1 MRSRGCGR
9 CGPVRE
15 EARCMTSND
24 ADTRLRLLYEETGRV
39 AAVFFEWRH
48 KVILLC
54 SAVLTLAL
62 GAVSWMFNARLSG
75 VAMAIPLLFGS
86 FVAAACRRFD
96 RRNGQI
102 LDALGAIAARSSKR
116 GRKHLLSRPVE
127 NAPPPRDQPRALDSP
142 SRANTSASRAAD
154 TGGRTPRTQARRHRP
169 PTPPAL
175 NPHHRQTPASTS
187 SLRKP

>member
-1 MRSRGCGR
+1 
-9 CGPVRE
+9 
-15 EARCMTSND
+15 MTSND
-24 ADTRLRLLYEETGRV
+24 ADTGLRLLYEETGRV

-62 GAVSWMFNARLSG
+62 AAVSWMFNARLGG

-96 RRNGQI
+96 RRNRQI

-116 GRKHLLSRPVE
+116 GRKHLRREISRELSI
-127 NAPPPRDQPRALDSP
+127 PRLA
-142 SRANTSASRAAD
+142 
-154 TGGRTPRTQARRHRP
+154 
-169 PTPPAL
+169 
-175 NPHHRQTPASTS
+175 QTPARHERQIPAVEHRER
-187 SLRKP
+187 SLVAIGHQRHQR